1 MDILLAVLFLAVAV
15 WFVVRLVRGLWPK
28 RFGSRANS
36 MFGGRATMKAVC
48 PVCRDR
54 LNTAEINAI
63 RDGRRKCSQGAKCP
77 YGRSR
82 FLN

>member
-1 MDILLAVLFLAVAV
+1 MLCVDILLSAVVLALAV
-15 WFVVRLVRGLWPK
+15 WFIVRLVRGFWPK
-28 RFGSRANS
+28 RFKSQS
-36 MFGGRATMKAVC
+36 TSMKAVC

-63 RDGRRKCSQGAKCP
+63 RDGRRKCSRGKDCP
-77 YGRSR
+77 YARSR